1 MRLLQIW
8 QPWYLDLGTLVA
20 HSISWILII
29 NQVKEMLKH
38 FTQIARKKKTIVCY
52 KLIVALYCVWEA
64 KITIK
69 NP

>member
-1 MRLLQIW
+1 MNTLHLFEETVIW
-8 QPWYLDLGTLVA
+8 AGYLSLMYNKVE
-20 HSISWILII
+20 
-29 NQVKEMLKH
+29 EMLKH